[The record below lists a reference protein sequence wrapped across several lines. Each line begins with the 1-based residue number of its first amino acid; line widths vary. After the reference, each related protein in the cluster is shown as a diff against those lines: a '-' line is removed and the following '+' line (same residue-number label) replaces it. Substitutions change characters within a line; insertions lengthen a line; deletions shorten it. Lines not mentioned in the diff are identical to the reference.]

1 MWDSPSFFDISILAA
16 VLPSSRNDRTSDKLG
31 TLSQIRWFTAM
42 FFTSYLG
49 TVPGPK
55 PAGHE
60 GPGYKLANII
70 KRLYDNELLQ
80 TVKFYLQRGKQCRNM
95 F

>member
-1 MWDSPSFFDISILAA
+1 
-16 VLPSSRNDRTSDKLG
+16 
-31 TLSQIRWFTAM
+31 M